1 MLVLPCEQVDQL
13 SPQLWKATEPV
24 ECSARKQL
32 VDEECRGSAVELVL
46 AGLHVLEAVWLVD
59 RSVPRVPG
67 AAVLQLY
74 LQVDDD
80 LA

>member
-1 MLVLPCEQVDQL
+1 M
-13 SPQLWKATEPV
+13 
-24 ECSARKQL
+24 
-32 VDEECRGSAVELVL
+32 ELVF

-67 AAVLQLY
+67 AAVLQLH

-80 LA
+80 LAYVVSQGAIRRGGRPGFSLG